1 MSKNIYAENYKSYL
15 EKGLSV
21 IPDKYQSKAPAI
33 KAWSDFCY
41 KLPSAEESSHWAEA
55 FKESGIA
62 LALGEASGIIA
73 LDFDAED
80 QEIIDLVER
89 LLPNS
94 PVEKKGS
101 KGWTRFFRYT
111 PGSQTEILKYN
122 GKVVFEILSSG
133 KKTTLAPSIHPN
145 GASYLWTSEDTL
157 LSINKEDLPILPPAL
172 VSTIQSMLKEK
183 LGAEDQGY
191 GKVSNGR
198 NSELG
203 TYLGNLL
210 NSSTHSADSVLR
222 ELIEYDKKINT
233 PPYFS
238 DPNEHRH
245 TNEYTNALEFYS
257 SHLSSINAKRMRENK
272 EYLEPIMES
281 VTNMEFAKE
290 SAGKKSV
297 SKVEEK
303 SLKKADSILAD
314 SAIKTIFETINKNSW
329 VQQPEMALGAALAII
344 ATLGCRKFTFQGLAP
359 NLYICNISESGSGKN
374 ASLDFTRRLFTDLK
388 CQYLLGAGDYVSNAS
403 LVDSLPLRQV
413 RLDVMDEVG
422 GKLKTMT
429 SGKTEYADKIGDIL
443 AELYTSSNSF
453 YMGRAL
459 AGQNGVPL
467 IRGATDKP
475 CVNILSATTPTGF
488 REGVTK
494 DAIAKGLLG
503 RFLFFFGDPTNKST
517 RVKDVTPLPERAF
530 AHLEKL
536 SKFNFS
542 KNIQN
547 ALSNKPNEIC
557 ELEATEEADILLDKI
572 FQEFDGLRL
581 SKMGKAEAP
590 IAARLYQQM
599 IKLVIIHSL
608 ARPFGDVPIIGVQ
621 DVQFGYSMIM
631 TYYAELEGII
641 STYIFNS
648 KLEKD
653 RYEVFNVIKQ
663 YGKVRAYTLVRETPQ
678 FSNRIREG
686 LIEELLAAEMIG
698 HDMVLDDTLGKKVVI
713 YYTKGAVNE

>member
-1 MSKNIYAENYKSYL
+1 MSKNIYGDNYQDYL
-15 EKGLSV
+15 AKGFSV
-21 IPDKYQSKAPAI
+21 IPDKYKSKAPAI

-41 KLPSAEESSHWAEA
+41 KLPTEEEAAHWNQA
-55 FKESGIA
+55 FSESGIA
-62 LALGEASGIIA
+62 VALGEASGIVA

-89 LLPNS
+89 LLPDS

-101 KGWTRFFRYT
+101 KGWTRFFRFV
-111 PGSQTEILKYN
+111 PGTQTEILKYN

-145 GASYLWTSEDTL
+145 GASYIWTSDDTL
-157 LSINKEDLPILPPAL
+157 LSVEKSSLPILPPAL
-172 VSTIQSMLKEK
+172 VSTVQSIIKEK
-183 LGAEDQGY
+183 LGAEDVSY
-191 GKVSNGR
+191 GKVFNGR

-210 NSSTHSADSVLR
+210 NASTHTADSVLK
-222 ELIEYDKKINT
+222 ELIAYDKKINS
-233 PPYFS
+233 PAYFS

-272 EYLEPIMES
+272 EFLEPVMES
-281 VTNMEFAKE
+281 VVNMEFAKE
-290 SAGKKSV
+290 SAGKKSI
-297 SKVEEK
+297 SKVERK
-303 SLKKADSILAD
+303 RSKKADSILAD

-329 VQQPEMALGAALAII
+329 VQQPEMALGAALGII
-344 ATLGCRKFTFQGLAP
+344 ATLGSRKFTFQGLAP
-359 NLYICNISESGSGKN
+359 NLYICNISESGTGKN
-374 ASLDFTRRLFTDLK
+374 SSLDFTRTLFSSLK
-388 CQYLLGAGDYVSNAS
+388 SQHLLGAGDYVSNAS

-459 AGQNGVPL
+459 AGQNGVPV

-488 REGVTK
+488 REGVSK

-503 RFLFFFGDPTNKST
+503 RFLFFFGNPHNKAT
-517 RVKDVTPLPERAF
+517 RVRTTTKLPQKTF
-530 AHLEKL
+530 SQLEKL
-536 SKFNFS
+536 TKFNFS
-542 KNIQN
+542 KNVQN
-547 ALSNKPNEIC
+547 ALKSEPDEIC
-557 ELEATEEADILLDKI
+557 ELEATKEADVLLDKI
-572 FQEFDGLRL
+572 FEEFDGLRL
-581 SKMGKAEAP
+581 AKIGSPEAP

-599 IKLVIIHSL
+599 IKLVMIHSIS
-608 ARPFGDVPIIGVQ
+608 RPFGEVPIIGLQ
-621 DVQFGYSMIM
+621 DVEFGYSMIKV
-631 TYYAELEGII
+631 YYEELEDII
-641 STYIFNS
+641 SNFIFNS

-653 RYEVFNVIKQ
+653 RFDVYEVIKN
-663 YGKVRAYTLVRETPQ
+663 YGTVRAYTLVRETPQ
-678 FSNRIREG
+678 FSNRARDN
-686 LIEELLAAEMIG
+686 LIEELIAAERVGKDMIM
-698 HDMVLDDTLGKKVVI
+698 DESIGKKVIV
-713 YYTKGAVNE
+713 YYNKEEM